1 MQAPTRRVPLHST
14 CNTRDLGGYPT
25 RDGRVTRFG
34 RLYRSDLPHGMD
46 AHDRALAGRL
56 GLVCVIDLRTAEQA
70 ARQKSEFAGL
80 PGVDYLCCPFAAG
93 NRDPSGSGQAAD
105 ITMEM
110 LSDKQNIA
118 RVLRAILAAK
128 GPVLFHCA
136 AGKDR
141 TGILAALLLG
151 AAGVEQGDILA
162 DYALSYAYVLPVV
175 RWLREQI
182 PGDAD
187 WYGRADPEAMEE
199 VLSRLGGIDGY
210 LCACGLS
217 EAERFG
223 LRERLCG
230 ETPF

>member
-1 MQAPTRRVPLHST
+1 MGAPVRRVPLHST

-25 RDGRVTRFG
+25 NDGRVTRFG

-46 AHDRALAGRL
+46 AHDETLL
-56 GLVCVIDLRTAEQA
+56 KSLSLSCVIDLRTAEQA
-70 ARQKSEFAGL
+70 ARQKSAFAAL
-80 PGVDYLCCPFAAG
+80 PGADYICCPFAAG
-93 NRDPSGSGQAAD
+93 NRDPDGPGQAVD

-110 LSDKQNIA
+110 LSDKENIA
-118 RVLRAILAAK
+118 RVLRRILAAK

-151 AAGVEQGDILA
+151 AAGVDNADILA
-162 DYALSYAYVLPVV
+162 DYALSYAYVLPIA
-175 RWLREQI
+175 RQIREHL

-199 VLSRLGGIDGY
+199 VLIRLGDIDEY
-210 LCACGLS
+210 LSTCGLS
-217 EAERFG
+217 DGERAG

-230 ETPF
+230 AAPF